1 MTSKNKSGTY
11 LSIKLSNRLN
21 QILNMLNVNYKVGVQ
36 GKLKMMEDE
45 ISVIGVSSVSTQ
57 ISFASPAMI
66 SLASNQFSELPS
78 ITENHFHG
86 KTLFGHHKNLRS
98 VTFQI

>member
-45 ISVIGVSSVSTQ
+45 ISVIGVSSVST
-57 ISFASPAMI
+57 FASPAMI